1 MTEYVFTLSD
11 KTPTVEIDVKET
23 AIAQGAGQDL
33 YERAKKEL
41 GYTGTFEEFLS
52 KFKGERGEKGADGK
66 SVYELALEN
75 GFTGDLGQWL
85 KSLRGLD
92 GFAGK
97 NGEDGKSAYELAGGD
112 DRFALDGVDGFLK
125 SLIGATGAKG
135 DKGDTGARGAEG
147 LPGAKGDTGE
157 RGQDGKSAYEIAVA
171 NGYVGNEAQ
180 WLASLKGRDGE
191 PGRNGASAYDMAGGD
206 LNFSSESE
214 WLESLK
220 GAKGDTGQKG
230 SDGKSATVTIGTIT
244 TGAAASVTNTGTATN
259 AVLNFVLPTG
269 GGGKSNG
276 LHTEIKTVPVTV
288 NAQNIQT
295 VKFEA
300 KFSETPTLHGQPAL
314 MGAGENRFLYL
325 LSVDKNGFT
334 CRSNYFSADIQ
345 TIHYAVTGKL
355 A

>member
-1 MTEYVFTLSD
+1 MTTYMFTLSD
-11 KTPTVEIDVKET
+11 KTPAVEIDVKET
-23 AIAQGAGQDL
+23 AIVQGAGQDL
-33 YERAKKEL
+33 YDRAKKEL
-41 GYTGTFEEFLS
+41 GYTGTFGEFLAT
-52 KFKGERGEKGADGK
+52 FKGERGVDGK

-75 GFTGDLGQWL
+75 GFTGNLDQWL

-92 GFAGK
+92 GLAGE
-97 NGEDGKSAYELAGGD
+97 NGADGKSAYELAGGD
-112 DRFALDGVDGFLK
+112 DRFGISGVDGFLK

-135 DKGDTGARGAEG
+135 DKGDTGARGADG

-191 PGRNGASAYDMAGGD
+191 RGRDGQNGKSAFEIAEGD
-206 LNFSSESE
+206 LYFGTEE
-214 WLESLK
+214 KWLASLK

-230 SDGKSATVTIGTIT
+230 SDGKSATVTIGTVT
-244 TGAAASVTNTGTATN
+244 TGEAASVTNTGTGTD
-259 AVLNFVLPTG
+259 AVLNFVLPAG
-269 GGGKSNG
+269 GGGNNG
-276 LHTEIKTVPVTV
+276 LHTEIRTIPVTV
-288 NAQNIQT
+288 NAQQIQT
-295 VKFEA
+295 VEFESKFA
-300 KFSETPTLHGQPAL
+300 ETPTLHGQPAL

-334 CRSNYFSADIQ
+334 CRSNYFSAGIQ

-355 A
+355 S